1 MGVPSKLNRY
11 RRAGKKVIF
20 EEEGEEEDADKS
32 DGEARQGGN
41 KSMEDDEAEEG
52 QEGAGLTLIKMR
64 LFKDL
69 KKDEASF
76 LP

>member
-11 RRAGKKVIF
+11 RRAGNKVVH
-20 EEEGEEEDADKS
+20 EEEEEEEDADKS
-32 DGEARQGGN
+32 DGEARQGGK
-41 KSMEDDEAEEG
+41 KSMENDEEEEG

-69 KKDEASF
+69 KKDEASCSA
-76 LP
+76 